1 MGQKQDCN
9 KSNAHPHAIDFATTT
24 TTTKSSWTLATTNPS
39 TVGISV
45 ISPGKCINLLTECIQ
60 QLQQLLEK
68 GNITHEQYEK
78 LQSTILSDIYKF

>member
-1 MGQKQDCN
+1 MGQKQDGN
-9 KSNAHPHAIDFATTT
+9 KSNAHPHAIDFATTI
-24 TTTKSSWTLATTNPS
+24 TTKSSWTLATTNPS

-45 ISPGKCINLLTECIQ
+45 ISPGKCINLLMECTQ

-68 GNITHEQYEK
+68 GNSTHEQYEK